1 MEAVA
6 AEGKKINVQVVKLGG
21 GTLWLQIDDDDC
33 ATVWR
38 LNALI
43 DKHWGHPA
51 RVQTLILDKKIL
63 DQFAL
68 LRDVGVRD
76 QCVLQLILSADEGT
90 ATSNFLPQE
99 ENQIALAVGDRVTV
113 SYDPP
118 DTPRR
123 EQDNHQWVMGKNERT
138 GEKGWFPLSYL
149 DAGNP
154 AMHRH
159 PSYVSESYFTGY
171 LPQVTSLR
179 VATVED
185 EAWPSFGP
193 PSPPSP
199 SREGG
204 DEDRDRVRVV
214 GTCAS
219 QVPPVGP

>member
-113 SYDPP
+113 SDSGDPP
-118 DTPRR
+118 NTKQRR
-123 EQDNHQWVMGKNERT
+123 EQDNHRWVMGRNERT
-138 GEKGWFPLSYL
+138 GEEGWFPLHYT
-149 DAGNP
+149 DAGWP
-154 AMHRH
+154 AMYRH
-159 PSYVSESYFTGY
+159 PS
-171 LPQVTSLR
+171 
-179 VATVED
+179 
-185 EAWPSFGP
+185 
-193 PSPPSP
+193 
-199 SREGG
+199 
-204 DEDRDRVRVV
+204 
-214 GTCAS
+214 
-219 QVPPVGP
+219 